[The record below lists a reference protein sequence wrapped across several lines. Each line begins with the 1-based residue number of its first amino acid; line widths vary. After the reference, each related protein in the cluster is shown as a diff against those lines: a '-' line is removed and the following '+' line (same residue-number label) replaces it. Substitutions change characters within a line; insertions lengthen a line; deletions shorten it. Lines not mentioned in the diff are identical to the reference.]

1 MSLARTRPRFFVYAC
16 AVFAAGIV
24 LLVYWG
30 TTLKGSAWLE
40 VLLFAF
46 VAATVELVPT
56 QIPREPATVSPG
68 FTIIYAALLACGPAY
83 AAWAA
88 AVGTLRLRDL
98 RGEVPWP
105 LVVFNRG
112 QLALSASAAG
122 VAYVLAGGRPGVIS
136 FPEGIPAM
144 LAAGVMYFLV
154 NVSAVVAASA
164 LFRGVPFW
172 QTWKANYK
180 WVTPNL
186 LGLVPLGAV
195 LAQLYLQVGAASL
208 VLAVLPLLVARQSFQ
223 RYVDV
228 REAYVQA
235 MAALTSAL
243 DAKDAYT
250 RGHCDR
256 VAELARA
263 IGQELHLPE
272 DKLELLA
279 HVGRLHDVGKI
290 GIRDAVLKK
299 PGIFTPGE
307 YGEMQMHVVLGA
319 EIVERISLL
328 GEGTKWVLHHHERF
342 DGSGFPAG
350 LRGEAI
356 PLGARIIAVADA
368 YDALTSDRP
377 YKKALGREE
386 AMAELRRCAGTQFDP
401 ELVEVLAKLV
411 GAAPAPAC
419 AGAEALAAA
428 ARAGGEGR

>member
-1 MSLARTRPRFFVYAC
+1 MALARSNPRLCLYCMATFALGL
-16 AVFAAGIV
+16 AVLVINASSIVDQWVAVLGFASV
-24 LLVYWG
+24 
-30 TTLKGSAWLE
+30 TLA
-40 VLLFAF
+40 
-46 VAATVELVPT
+46 VELIPT
-56 QIPREPATVSPG
+56 TVPRENATVSPG
-68 FTIIYAALLACGPAY
+68 FAVIYACLIACGPGVASWV
-83 AAWAA
+83 AAL
-88 AVGTLRLRDL
+88 GTLRLKDL
-98 RGEVPWP
+98 RGQVPWATI
-105 LVVFNRG
+105 LFNRG
-112 QLALSASAAG
+112 QLALAAG
-122 VAYVLAGGRPGVIS
+122 VSGFIYLLLGGVPGAMRLPRDLAPMVV
-136 FPEGIPAM
+136 
-144 LAAGVMYFLV
+144 AAVVYFVV
-154 NVSAVVAASA
+154 NSSAVVGYSVFSRRVAF
-164 LFRGVPFW
+164 FR
-172 QTWKANYK
+172 TWTANYR

-186 LGLVPLGAV
+186 LGLAPLGAT
-195 LAQLYLQVGAASL
+195 LAALYLQVGQVSL

-411 GAAPAPAC
+411 GAAPAPSC
-419 AGAEALAAA
+419 AEAEALAAA

>member
-1 MSLARTRPRFFVYAC
+1 M
-16 AVFAAGIV
+16 
-24 LLVYWG
+24 VYWA
-30 TTLKGSAWLE
+30 TTLDARGWFRA
-40 VLLFAF
+40 LLFAL

-56 QIPREPATVSPG
+56 QIPRENATVSPG
-68 FTIIYAALLACGPAY
+68 FTIIYAALLACGPAH

-98 RGEVPWP
+98 KGQVPWP
-105 LVVFNRG
+105 LVLFNRG

-122 VAYVLAGGRPGVIS
+122 VAYVLAGGRPGVILL
-136 FPEGIPAM
+136 PEGIPAM
-144 LAAGVMYFLV
+144 LAAGVAYFVV
-154 NVSAVVAASA
+154 NASFVVGGSA
-164 LFRGVPFW
+164 LLRGVPFW

-223 RYVDV
+223 RYVEV

-342 DGSGFPAG
+342 DGTGFPAG
-350 LRGEAI
+350 LRGQEI

-411 GAAPAPAC
+411 GAAPARAC
-419 AGAEALAAA
+419 EGAEALAAA
-428 ARAGGEGR
+428 ARAGGEGH